1 VAWAWHQIVLS
12 RGLIRVDALAAEVGW
27 SRKRLWS
34 RFHSQIG
41 LPPKRAARLV
51 RFDRAAH
58 RLTAGEDAAR
68 VAAECGYAD
77 QSHLHRDVVAFTGV
91 TPTGVANQPWLAVD
105 AIAWTSPAH
114 PPQTHATGDA
124 FVLER

>member
-1 VAWAWHQIVLS
+1 
-12 RGLIRVDALAAEVGW
+12 
-27 SRKRLWS
+27 
-34 RFHSQIG
+34 
-41 LPPKRAARLV
+41 
-51 RFDRAAH
+51 
-58 RLTAGEDAAR
+58 
-68 VAAECGYAD
+68 
-77 QSHLHRDVVAFTGV
+77 V